1 MRPPGTPINGILA
14 RFVFVVHMGL
24 CFVLFGVGAVVLS
37 LLCLMSWLIPM
48 GASHR
53 QTVCRRIVGAG
64 FRTLVEW
71 INITRI
77 GTIRFE
83 GAKKLR
89 ADLRERPSV
98 VIANHPTLID
108 VVVMIAFVPEL
119 NCVVKSS
126 IWKNPFMGMLVRS
139 CGYIANN
146 QGSKVLEMC
155 SGAVRAGQSL
165 IIFPEGS
172 RTTPGTPSVLSR
184 GAANVAISAESF
196 VAIIEIDAPVAFL
209 TKELSWYR
217 IPKCYPV
224 LTLSYNGQTKV
235 AGIQDAS
242 RSRVAREITVQ
253 WTELFNKGIYDERS
267 IKK

>member
-1 MRPPGTPINGILA
+1 MRPPGTPIKGFFA
-14 RFVFVVHMGL
+14 RFVFVLHMGL
-24 CFVLFGVGAVVLS
+24 CFLLFGLGAVILS
-37 LLCLMSWLIPM
+37 LVCLLSWLVPV
-48 GASHR
+48 GKVRR
-53 QTVCRRIVGAG
+53 QTFCRRIVGVG

-71 INITRI
+71 INLTRI

-83 GAKKLR
+83 GVKKLHS
-89 ADLRERPSV
+89 DLRERPSV

-126 IWKNPFMGMLVRS
+126 IWKNPFMGVLVRS

-155 SGAVRAGQSL
+155 SAVVRGGQSL

-172 RTTPGTPSVLSR
+172 RTTPGMPSVLSR
-184 GAANVAISAESF
+184 GAANVAISAQSH
-196 VAIIEIDAPVAFL
+196 VAIIKIDAPVAFL

-224 LTLSYNGQTKV
+224 LILSYEGQTKV
-235 AGIQDAS
+235 ASVHDTS
-242 RSRVAREITVQ
+242 RSRVARETTAR
-253 WTELFNKGIYDERS
+253 WTELFNKGIYDE
-267 IKK
+267 